1 MQGGA
6 FNAVDKEATAN
17 RITSVAELNT
27 LNGYLAL
34 SKDDEALHFDQ
45 FPEWADVLDELQSDI
60 KAFLAENAGKTA
72 GEDMPGFDSV
82 ALHMWHIYT
91 GGLRQMLDGRWV
103 ASDINLARTLA
114 ESALDSYKW
123 TVDDLGI
130 TGAYGADAE
139 LYTVLGAMW
148 PRTHKFMTSTP
159 LIDQLDKV
167 AKEYGVELYTETA
180 GKTLLTTD
188 GKVSGIEAEKADGT
202 KVTINATK
210 GVVLACG
217 GYGANAAMA
226 KEYDNYWGDNL
237 SDHTLTTN
245 VGTNTGD
252 GIVMAQEIG
261 ADTVGLDV
269 VQLMPSSSPIKGTM
283 TDGIWGDASQQIWID
298 GEGNRFVNEYAER
311 DVLAKASLALD
322 NGIFYII
329 YAGNETNENGMLT
342 GATLDNALFG
352 TSVQSMVDNGHVW
365 YGSTLAEL
373 AEASKTS
380 AGGATPAF
388 TEEALRATIEKYNSY
403 VAAQKDDDFGKEVL
417 AGAIDIDAI
426 EADPNRGFVISP
438 RKASIHHTMGGVKI
452 NTSAEVLDK
461 EGNAIPGLWAAGE
474 VTGGIHAGNRL
485 GGNAVADIFTFGKIA
500 GENAAK

>member
-1 MQGGA
+1 MT
-6 FNAVDKEATAN
+6 KEATAN

-217 GYGANAAMA
+217 GYGA
-226 KEYDNYWGDNL
+226 KR
-237 SDHTLTTN
+237 S
-245 VGTNTGD
+245 
-252 GIVMAQEIG
+252 
-261 ADTVGLDV
+261 
-269 VQLMPSSSPIKGTM
+269 
-283 TDGIWGDASQQIWID
+283 
-298 GEGNRFVNEYAER
+298 
-311 DVLAKASLALD
+311 
-322 NGIFYII
+322 
-329 YAGNETNENGMLT
+329 
-342 GATLDNALFG
+342 
-352 TSVQSMVDNGHVW
+352 
-365 YGSTLAEL
+365 YG
-373 AEASKTS
+373 
-380 AGGATPAF
+380 
-388 TEEALRATIEKYNSY
+388 
-403 VAAQKDDDFGKEVL
+403 
-417 AGAIDIDAI
+417 
-426 EADPNRGFVISP
+426 
-438 RKASIHHTMGGVKI
+438 
-452 NTSAEVLDK
+452 
-461 EGNAIPGLWAAGE
+461 
-474 VTGGIHAGNRL
+474 
-485 GGNAVADIFTFGKIA
+485 
-500 GENAAK
+500 